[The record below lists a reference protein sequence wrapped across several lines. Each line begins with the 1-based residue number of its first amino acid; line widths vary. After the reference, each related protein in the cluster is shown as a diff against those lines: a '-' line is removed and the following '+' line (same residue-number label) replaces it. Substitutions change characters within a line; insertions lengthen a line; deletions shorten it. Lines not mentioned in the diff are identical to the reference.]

1 MDYLGKKTKI
11 IKKEI
16 KLKEEPKKQKLQEDP
31 KKEEKNMTSLEG
43 YKDKRI
49 LDLINISEFNSLIPL
64 NPPSSNISLFEMKK
78 LAEIY
83 LKENKYVVE
92 DILEYDDT
100 NKDIQKNYLNLAI
113 KALNENTKLE
123 TKNIIIEKIKKSG
136 IILDKKVYEEEIN
149 NLKDEN
155 LKKNLDYIDYK
166 SAIIDTLEYIKN
178 NQTFNLNVARENLK
192 IRNIFQFK
200 HESVLGNNNY
210 YFYGL
215 AKQIQIKLDELLSRH
230 SLYLYIIKKN
240 LEFLKKDFSKLS
252 QKEIY
257 IFKYIS
263 FILTDLDSIT
273 VKSTAIEI
281 KNYLEGKKIENI
293 NELSKAIKDRNN
305 KELFESDP
313 ELKNKISYNIN
324 FDDDY
329 IEYIINEENLIGR
342 KKYINNLTRKY
353 KANIFNE
360 HIIEVIKNIS
370 LENFEHEIFKN
381 ILPERDYSF
390 SFYEQTRDKI
400 FEIVKKI
407 LKSKAAKDFFD
418 GVYKNKYNK
427 NNQIIE
433 YHFDRDEI
441 LEEIFKRIEFYPIFD
456 SKIKANT
463 NPNDLSII
471 VNSIPG
477 KFDPKDE
484 INDFNKK
491 ILQIGRITIFIIHE
505 IFGHFCRRYY
515 SYITNGIIKM
525 DTGEDNVYDTKP
537 KGGLFVEKKFL
548 GFKTIS
554 RLYLKDALFLLFDE
568 KNLEKYPIIKKGIN
582 LSEAD
587 LKIIIKNNDTIF
599 DFIKKDNEEESK
611 KKDKEEESKKKDY
624 EEESKKKDNEKENR
638 KKDNEKESKKKVLI
652 TFENYYNFLNPLRP
666 KFPSIISCGVRKGE
680 KFIEL

>member
-78 LAEIY
+78 LAENY

-155 LKKNLDYIDYK
+155 LKKNLEYIDYK

-178 NQTFNLNVARENLK
+178 NQTFNLNVAKEKLK

-257 IFKYIS
+257 IFKY
-263 FILTDLDSIT
+263 FM
-273 VKSTAIEI
+273 
-281 KNYLEGKKIENI
+281 
-293 NELSKAIKDRNN
+293 
-305 KELFESDP
+305 F
-313 ELKNKISYNIN
+313 
-324 FDDDY
+324 
-329 IEYIINEENLIGR
+329 
-342 KKYINNLTRKY
+342 
-353 KANIFNE
+353 
-360 HIIEVIKNIS
+360 
-370 LENFEHEIFKN
+370 
-381 ILPERDYSF
+381 
-390 SFYEQTRDKI
+390 KI
-400 FEIVKKI
+400 F
-407 LKSKAAKDFFD
+407 
-418 GVYKNKYNK
+418 
-427 NNQIIE
+427 
-433 YHFDRDEI
+433 
-441 LEEIFKRIEFYPIFD
+441 
-456 SKIKANT
+456 
-463 NPNDLSII
+463 
-471 VNSIPG
+471 
-477 KFDPKDE
+477 
-484 INDFNKK
+484 
-491 ILQIGRITIFIIHE
+491 
-505 IFGHFCRRYY
+505 
-515 SYITNGIIKM
+515 
-525 DTGEDNVYDTKP
+525 
-537 KGGLFVEKKFL
+537 
-548 GFKTIS
+548 
-554 RLYLKDALFLLFDE
+554 
-568 KNLEKYPIIKKGIN
+568 
-582 LSEAD
+582 
-587 LKIIIKNNDTIF
+587 
-599 DFIKKDNEEESK
+599 
-611 KKDKEEESKKKDY
+611 
-624 EEESKKKDNEKENR
+624 
-638 KKDNEKESKKKVLI
+638 
-652 TFENYYNFLNPLRP
+652 
-666 KFPSIISCGVRKGE
+666 
-680 KFIEL
+680 